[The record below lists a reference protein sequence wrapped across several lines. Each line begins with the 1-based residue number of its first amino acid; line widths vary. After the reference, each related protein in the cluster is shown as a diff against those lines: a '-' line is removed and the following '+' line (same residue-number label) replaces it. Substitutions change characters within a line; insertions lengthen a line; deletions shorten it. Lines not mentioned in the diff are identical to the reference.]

1 MYLCQNKPIPP
12 SRPKKTQQNSRTPAE
27 QQKTARHSQLKNTQH
42 ANNNSDLQQK
52 QAKQNSSAPTVLKT
66 RPIQ

>member
-1 MYLCQNKPIPP
+1 VSKQACP
-12 SRPKKTQQNSRTPAE
+12 SLTPQKTQQNSRTPAE

-42 ANNNSDLQQK
+42 ANSNSDLQQK